1 VSKTNISE
9 AEIISLLK
17 KGDTGHYRLL
27 VDKYKSYAYTLA
39 LRVVLVPEDAQEVTQ
54 DAFVKAYNSIGAFK
68 GDAKFSTWLYR
79 IVFNTAISR
88 KRKKRLV
95 QTDIDSAAGV
105 ASDATLGS
113 GEQMTQKE
121 RKLWVD
127 RAVNQLDE
135 DDAFLVT
142 LYYFQELTLDEIQEI
157 TGFTPNHSKVKIFRA
172 RKKMAEWLERQLRN
186 EVTAL
191 I

>member
-1 VSKTNISE
+1 MSKANITE
-9 AEIISLLK
+9 EEIISLLK
-17 KGDTGHYRLL
+17 RGEAGHYRLL

-54 DAFVKAYNSIGAFK
+54 DAFVKAYSNIGAFK

-88 KRKKRLV
+88 KRKKTLV
-95 QTDIDSAAGV
+95 QTAIDSAAGV
-105 ASDATLGS
+105 ANDANMGS

-127 RAVNQLDE
+127 RAVSQLNE

-142 LYYFQELTLDEIQEI
+142 LYYFQELTLEEIQEI

-172 RKKMAEWLERQLRN
+172 RKKMAEWLEGQLKH
-186 EVTAL
+186 EVTSL